1 MRRRIAKKVVARH
14 LGATEWTSRWDLVSR
29 AYRKLGLEVPTRPP
43 PSVKPKVVKRDPKPV
58 QTMESTAELGANEP
72 TSSVE
77 ISTLGVA
84 ELKAEAK
91 TRGLSGYSKLKKAE
105 LVDLLGG

>member
-14 LGATEWTSRWDLVSR
+14 MGAQEWTGRWDLVSR

-43 PSVKPKVVKRDPKPV
+43 PPMKPKVVKRDPKPV
-58 QTMESTAELGANEP
+58 QPVELGAEASANKSTP
-72 TSSVE
+72 TAD
-77 ISTLGVA
+77 ISTMGVA

-91 TRGLSGYSKLKKAE
+91 ARGLSGYSKLKKAE